1 MKTNKLLTMQ
11 TKKIIAREFLMLV
24 LLVLLSSIFYFST
37 FVYNYI
43 NENQKNQIKTE
54 INKHKIIKDSLSR
67 IIEQKKY
74 AQDWFFKEVTNEYDV
89 YNTQTSQSLWDRF
102 VVISKNDSIKVK
114 WNNKWKEDQITDFFK
129 KIGFSNADS
138 LQKFINNF
146 SYTDLELTSVRKL
159 DSINNEIN
167 ILNKTNNTTIILS
180 HNQQLNYL
188 EKALLVLFVFLF
200 AFRFFFYAI
209 KWSIK
214 TLKDK

>member
-1 MKTNKLLTMQ
+1 M
-11 TKKIIAREFLMLV
+11 
-24 LLVLLSSIFYFST
+24 
-37 FVYNYI
+37 
-43 NENQKNQIKTE
+43 
-54 INKHKIIKDSLSR
+54 
-67 IIEQKKY
+67 
-74 AQDWFFKEVTNEYDV
+74 
-89 YNTQTSQSLWDRF
+89 DRF

>member
-89 YNTQTSQSLWDRF
+89 YNTQTSQSLWIDLWLF
-102 VVISKNDSIKVK
+102 
-114 WNNKWKEDQITDFFK
+114 
-129 KIGFSNADS
+129 
-138 LQKFINNF
+138 QKM
-146 SYTDLELTSVRKL
+146 T
-159 DSINNEIN
+159 
-167 ILNKTNNTTIILS
+167 
-180 HNQQLNYL
+180 Q
-188 EKALLVLFVFLF
+188 
-200 AFRFFFYAI
+200 
-209 KWSIK
+209 
-214 TLKDK
+214 